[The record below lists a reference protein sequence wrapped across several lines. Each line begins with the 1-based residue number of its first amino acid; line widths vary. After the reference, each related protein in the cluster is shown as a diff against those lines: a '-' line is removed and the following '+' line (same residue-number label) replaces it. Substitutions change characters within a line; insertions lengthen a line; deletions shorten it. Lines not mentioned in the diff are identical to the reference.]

1 MSFSAPRAGFN
12 NLRKAPFPRPEPQA
26 RAPRMRFTGTP
37 LVHLSPMRSTCF
49 LSACFLIGSLAAQD
63 DIRLFQPATA
73 PAQDSTA
80 GLIAP
85 QDSPQVE
92 VVRPGQVNVLENDR
106 IKTVMAN
113 YASRKQPLQG
123 YRVQIYL
130 GERAS
135 AEQTRR
141 TFLLQHP
148 DTPAY
153 LSYLAPNFRV
163 RVGDIR
169 DRVAAEHLRQT
180 LQHEF
185 PGLYVVPD
193 LIEPPRLESLGAA
206 ERSKPGEQGRDTEGR

>member
-1 MSFSAPRAGFN
+1 
-12 NLRKAPFPRPEPQA
+12 
-26 RAPRMRFTGTP
+26 
-37 LVHLSPMRSTCF
+37 MRSTCF
-49 LSACFLIGSLAAQD
+49 LSACFLIGSLAAQED
-63 DIRLFQPATA
+63 MRLFQPATA
-73 PAQDSTA
+73 PSRDSTA
-80 GLIAP
+80 GLN
-85 QDSPQVE
+85 SPHDTLQIDR
-92 VVRPGQVNVLENDR
+92 VVPGQVNVMENDR

-113 YASRKQPLQG
+113 YASRKQPLEG

-130 GERAS
+130 GERTS

-141 TFLLQHP
+141 AFLLQHP

-169 DRVAAEHLRQT
+169 ERVAAEHLRQT

-193 LIEPPRLESLGAA
+193 LIEPPRLGPLGSN
-206 ERSKPGEQGRDTEGR
+206 ENSKSGDQGRDADGR